1 MNLGKISAI
10 LSGVAAAALAAAC
23 SGKLP
28 DVDPPAYGGMLA
40 VRAGLESLGT
50 GTVADGSTDRIND
63 MHACIFR
70 NGILS
75 EIYTDLQDSGN
86 GYMITTGSMT
96 GHLYMLGNTE
106 GILDLSSL
114 EERGITEE
122 EWSDLTVAYQD
133 GKPSRFFTGMVDLGS
148 SNTGTYV
155 LPVSMRRSVARFDLR
170 IVSDE
175 TVSVNRIVFG
185 NVSGESFIIP
195 GTGSA
200 PQGGIYSDDTYD
212 FQEPLTGDT
221 QGIAYMYE
229 QMNPDLEVS
238 IDMTVGGRQYV
249 RKAALPYVI
258 KRNTVYTLAILKN
271 SVSADFEI
279 SVAEWNEGGD
289 TGIVPDFGSHIR
301 VDRNSSQLPEKVTVS
316 GDGRV
321 VTLPY
326 TGVECVLSLDCSEEL
341 ELIADSSRP
350 FEVEHIMDDDGVTG
364 TNVFRISKGLWRL
377 GMKGRVIDLQFHRKG
392 LSFSYPDDR
401 ISIVLTENPTA
412 IDGLM
417 SFEEGTEYDFGKYI
431 DNEIAVL
438 TVPGHKEVNV
448 EFGSGEGPW
457 IMLDRHGDG
466 TVRIVAGWRPNDIS
480 ADGRKQEARIIIQNE
495 VDGSER
501 EEYVIVRRNWG
512 LPVTK
517 VNDIWWCKYNA
528 MGNSRNFQDQILSSD
543 DPAAK
548 AGKSLFD
555 YLRDCAAEEYFRLW
569 KWEYQADSGKGL
581 QVADIDGIAKLDGY
595 VHGQTVHMNTLD
607 PKHLAPDGYEVPSFE
622 DFGRIFHST
631 DYVWLMWDGSHNN
644 SWNGGSN
651 IQRRQRRRNDVT
663 VGSIALTDLIY
674 IAMYNNAESG
684 YEPVVWYGPG
694 TQWNDSGIKH
704 GHYNAM
710 LFTVY
715 SPEKKGW
722 YFNGAMNAYYITQN
736 GAGNNDTRILR
747 FRKSDVEYIY

>member
-1 MNLGKISAI
+1 MNLGRITAI

-28 DVDPPAYGGMLA
+28 DVNPPAYGGMLA

-70 NGILS
+70 DGILS
-75 EIYTDLQDSGN
+75 EVYSDLQDSGN
-86 GYMITTGSMT
+86 GYMISTGSMT

-148 SNTGTYV
+148 SNAGNYV
-155 LPVSMRRSVARFDLR
+155 LQVSMIRSVARFDLR

-175 TVSVNRIVFG
+175 TVSVDRIVFG

-200 PQGGIYSDDTYD
+200 PHGGISGEDTYD

-229 QMNPDLEVS
+229 QMNPALEVS
-238 IDMTVGGRQYV
+238 ISMTVGGRQYV
-249 RKAALPYVI
+249 RKASLPDVI

-271 SVSADFEI
+271 SVSADFEV
-279 SVAEWNEGGD
+279 SVTEWNDGGII
-289 TGIVPDFGSHIR
+289 GAAPDLESIIR
-301 VDRNSSQLPEKVTVS
+301 VDRATSDLPDGITVS
-316 GDGRV
+316 QDGTV
-321 VTLPY
+321 VTLPH
-326 TGVECVLSLDCSEEL
+326 TGVECILALDCDGEL
-341 ELIADSSRP
+341 ELVDDPSLP
-350 FEVEHIMDDDGVTG
+350 FSIEPIMEEDGVTG
-364 TNVFRISKGLWRL
+364 TNRFRITKGHWRI
-377 GMKGRVIDLQFHRKG
+377 GTPGRRIELQFHRKG
-392 LSFSYPDDR
+392 LSFSYPEDR
-401 ISIVLTENPTA
+401 VTVVLTENPTA

-417 SFEEGTEYDFGKYI
+417 SFENGTEYDFGRYI
-431 DNEIAVL
+431 DNELAVL
-438 TVPGHKEVNV
+438 TVPEYKEVNV
-448 EFGSGEGPW
+448 EFSSGEGPW
-457 IMLDRHGDG
+457 IMLDRQYGG
-466 TVRIVAGWRPNDIS
+466 KIRIVAGWRPNDIT
-480 ADGRKQEARIIIQNE
+480 ADGRRQEARLIIQNKA
-495 VDGSER
+495 DGSER
-501 EEYVIVRRNWG
+501 EEYIVARRNWG
-512 LPVTK
+512 LPVTR

-528 MGNSRNFQDQILSSD
+528 MGNSRDFQDQILSSD

-555 YLRDCAAEEYFRLW
+555 YLRDCTAEEYFRLW

-581 QVADIDGIAKLDGY
+581 QVADMDGTAKLDGY

-622 DFGRIFHST
+622 DFGRIFNSSG
-631 DYVWLMWDGSHNN
+631 YVWLMWDGGHTSD
-644 SWNGGSN
+644 WNGGSN

-694 TQWNDSGIKH
+694 AQWNDSGILH
-704 GHYNAM
+704 GHYNAI
-710 LFTVY
+710 LFTSY
-715 SPEKKGW
+715 SPERKGW
-722 YFNGAMNAYYITQN
+722 FFSGAMNAYHIAQN
-736 GAGNNDTRILR
+736 GAGPNDTRIVR
-747 FRKSDVEYIY
+747 FKKSDVEYIY

>member
-23 SGKLP
+23 SGQLP

-50 GTVADGSTDRIND
+50 GTVADVSTDRIND

-70 NGILS
+70 DGILS
-75 EIYTDLQDSGN
+75 EVYTDLQDSGN

-148 SNTGTYV
+148 SNAGNYV

-175 TVSVNRIVFG
+175 TVSVDRIVFG

-221 QGIAYMYE
+221 QGVAYMYE

-238 IDMTVGGRQYV
+238 ISMNVGGRQQV
-249 RKAALPYVI
+249 RKAALPDVI

-279 SVAEWNEGGD
+279 SVTEWNDGGNI
-289 TGIVPDFGSHIR
+289 GAAPDLESIIR
-301 VDRNSSQLPEKVTVS
+301 VDRATSDLPDGITVS
-316 GDGRV
+316 EDGTE
-321 VTLPY
+321 VTLPH
-326 TGVECVLSLDCSEEL
+326 TGVECILALDCDGEL
-341 ELIADSSRP
+341 ELVDDPSLP
-350 FEVEHIMDDDGVTG
+350 FRIEHIMEEDGVTG
-364 TNVFRISKGLWRL
+364 TNRFRITKGHWRI
-377 GMKGRVIDLQFHRKG
+377 GTPGRRIELQFHRKG
-392 LSFSYPDDR
+392 LSFSYPEDR
-401 ISIVLTENPTA
+401 VTVVLTENPTA

-417 SFEEGTEYDFGKYI
+417 SFENGTEYDFGRYI
-431 DNEIAVL
+431 DNELAVL
-438 TVPGHKEVNV
+438 TVPEYKEVNV
-448 EFGSGEGPW
+448 EFGTGEGPW
-457 IMLDRHGDG
+457 IMLDRQDG
-466 TVRIVAGWRPNDIS
+466 GKIRIVAGWRPNDIT
-480 ADGRKQEARIIIQNE
+480 ADGRRQEARLIIQNKA
-495 VDGSER
+495 DGSER
-501 EEYVIVRRNWG
+501 EEYVVVRRNWG
-512 LPVTK
+512 LPVTR

-528 MGNSRNFQDQILSSD
+528 MGNSRDFQDQILSSD

-555 YLRDCAAEEYFRLW
+555 YLRDCTAEEYFRLW

-581 QVADIDGIAKLDGY
+581 QVADMDGTAKLDGY

-622 DFGRIFHST
+622 DFGRIFNSSG
-631 DYVWLMWDGSHNN
+631 YVWLMWDGGHTSD
-644 SWNGGSN
+644 WNGGSN

-694 TQWNDSGIKH
+694 AQWNDSGILH
-704 GHYNAM
+704 GHYNAI
-710 LFTVY
+710 LFTSY
-715 SPEKKGW
+715 SPSRKGW
-722 YFNGAMNAYYITQN
+722 FFSGAMNAYYIAQN
-736 GAGNNDTRILR
+736 GAGPNDTRIVR
-747 FRKSDVEYIY
+747 FKKSDVEYIY